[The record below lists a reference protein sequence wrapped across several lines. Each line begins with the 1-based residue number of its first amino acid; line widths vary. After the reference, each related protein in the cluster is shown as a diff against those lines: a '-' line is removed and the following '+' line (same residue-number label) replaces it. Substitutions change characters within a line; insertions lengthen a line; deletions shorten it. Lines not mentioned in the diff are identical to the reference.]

1 MTEEMDGVQQRLFSK
16 AELAVTHELPPEPL
30 TDTGSNPVWTDN
42 KARFIM
48 LYLRYFVYITHH
60 GTYIDGFA
68 GPQAECDTESWA
80 AKLVLESKPR
90 WIRHV
95 HLCDANKSQV
105 KRLRELKAA
114 QPTADDTGKPIHR
127 DIHIYPGDFN
137 SKIDDILGTGEIS
150 ENEATFCLL
159 DQRTFE
165 CDWETVEKLARYKK
179 SGNKIELFYFLANGW
194 LERALAGQKDTDK
207 LARWWGRD
215 DWTKLKNIT
224 REERRNAIVNRLK
237 ADCGY
242 QSVKAYPI
250 YKREGGGAIMYYMIH
265 ATDHPEGP
273 LQMARAYRNTVRPV
287 DRPEGSQLDLFP
299 EPKAHDSQ
307 RAESIKQL
315 SADLRAALRLG

>member
-1 MTEEMDGVQQRLFSK
+1 MNEDAQGDPQQRLFSE
-16 AELAVTHELPPEPL
+16 AELALTYDLPLEPL
-30 TDTGSNPVWTDN
+30 TDMGSNPVWTDN

-68 GPQAECDTESWA
+68 GPQAECETDSWA

-95 HLCDANKSQV
+95 HLCDANRSQII
-105 KRLRELKAA
+105 RLKELKAV
-114 QPTADDTGKPIHR
+114 QPSLDDSGKPINR
-127 DIHIYPGDFN
+127 NIHIHHGDFN
-137 SKIDDILGTGEIS
+137 AKIDEILGSGEIS
-150 ENEATFCLL
+150 EKEATFCLL

-165 CDWETVEKLARYKK
+165 CDWQTVEKLARYKK

-194 LERALAGQKDTDK
+194 LERALAGQRDLDK

-215 DWTKLKNIT
+215 DWTGLKAMN
-224 REERRNAIVNRLK
+224 REARRDAIVDRLK
-237 ADCGY
+237 ADFGY

-250 YKREGGGAIMYYMIH
+250 FKRGSDGAIMYFMIH

-273 LQMARAYRNTVRPV
+273 VQMARAYRNTVRPI
-287 DRPEGSQLDLFP
+287 DPPKETQTDFDFFP
-299 EPKAHDSQ
+299 EAKAPDSQ
-307 RAESIKQL
+307 PGQPITQL
-315 SADLRAALRLG
+315 SA

>member
-1 MTEEMDGVQQRLFSK
+1 MNEDVQDEAQQRLFSK
-16 AELAVTHELPPEPL
+16 EELAVTYDLPLEPL
-30 TDTGSNPVWTDN
+30 TDMGSNPVWTDN

-68 GPQAECDTESWA
+68 GPQAECETDSWA

-95 HLCDANKSQV
+95 HLCDVNRSQV
-105 KRLRELKAA
+105 KRLKELKAA
-114 QPTADDTGKPIHR
+114 QPDVDDSGKPINR
-127 DIHIYPGDFN
+127 NIDIYHGDFN
-137 SKIDDILGTGEIS
+137 STIDEILESGEIS
-150 ENEATFCLL
+150 ESEATFCLL

-165 CDWETVEKLARYKK
+165 CDWQTVEKLARYKK

-194 LERALAGQKDTDK
+194 LEHALAGQKDMDK

-215 DWTKLKNIT
+215 DWTQLRAMN
-224 REERRNAIVNRLK
+224 REGRRDAIVDRLK
-237 ADCGY
+237 ADFGY

-250 YKREGGGAIMYYMIH
+250 FKRGSDGAIMYFMIH

-273 LQMARAYRNTVRPV
+273 IQMARAYRNTVRRV
-287 DRPEGSQLDLFP
+287 DPPEDTQIDLDLFP
-299 EPKAHDSQ
+299 EAKAPESQ
-307 RAESIKQL
+307 PAEPITQL
-315 SADLRAALRLG
+315 SA

>member
-1 MTEEMDGVQQRLFSK
+1 MMNEEMDGDQQRLFSK
-16 AELAVTHELPPEPL
+16 SDLVVTYDLPPEPL

-68 GPQAECDTESWA
+68 GPQAERETNSWA
-80 AKLVLESKPR
+80 AKLVLESKPC

-95 HLCDANKSQV
+95 HLCDTNKSQV
-105 KRLRELKAA
+105 KRLGELKTA
-114 QPTADDTGKPIHR
+114 QLITDDEGKSINR
-127 DIHIYPGDFN
+127 DIHIYHGDFN
-137 SKIDDILGTGEIS
+137 CKIEEILGSGEIN

-165 CDWETVEKLARYKK
+165 CDWNTVEKLAQYKK

-194 LERALAGQKDTDK
+194 LERALSGQKDTHK

-215 DWTKLKNIT
+215 DWTKLKDMS
-224 REERRNAIVNRLK
+224 REERRDTIVNRLK
-237 ADCGY
+237 AEFGY

-250 YKREGGGAIMYYMIH
+250 YKREGGGAIM
-265 ATDHPEGP
+265 T
-273 LQMARAYRNTVRPV
+273 T
-287 DRPEGSQLDLFP
+287 
-299 EPKAHDSQ
+299 
-307 RAESIKQL
+307 
-315 SADLRAALRLG
+315 

>member
-1 MTEEMDGVQQRLFSK
+1 MASFEVTTE
-16 AELAVTHELPPEPL
+16 A
-30 TDTGSNPVWTDN
+30 DN

-68 GPQAECDTESWA
+68 GPQAECDTDSWA
-80 AKLVLESKPR
+80 AKLVLESRPR

-114 QPTADDTGKPIHR
+114 QPKTDDLGREINR
-127 DIHIYPGDFN
+127 DIHIHHGDFN
-137 SKIDDILGTGEIS
+137 REIDAILGSGEIG

-165 CDWETVEKLARYKK
+165 CDWQTVEKLARYKK

-194 LERALAGQKDTDK
+194 LERALAGQKDADK

-215 DWTKLKNIT
+215 DCTKLKGMS
-224 REERRNAIVNRLK
+224 REERRDAIVNRLK
-237 ADCGY
+237 ADFEY
-242 QSVKAYPI
+242 ESVKAYPI

-273 LQMARAYRNTVRPV
+273 MQMARAYRNTVRPV
-287 DRPEGSQLDLFP
+287 DPPEDMQLDLFA
-299 EPKAHDSQ
+299 EPKVPESQ
-307 RAESIKQL
+307 PVESIARL
-315 SADLRAALRLG
+315 SA